1 MTPTSLRRALLA
13 AVVDAGRHGVC
24 ETVLYADF
32 ARDYPLLIPDVLRKH
47 LAQLRSGGH
56 VRIALRAGYPW
67 RARPTAQ
74 GRALMEET
82 S

>member
-1 MTPTSLRRALLA
+1 MTPTSLRRDLLA

-24 ETVLYADF
+24 ETTLYAGF
-32 ARDYPLLIPDVLRKH
+32 AGDYPLLVPDVLRKH

-56 VRIALRAGYPW
+56 IRLALRAGYPW
-67 RARPTAQ
+67 RARSTPQ